1 MKPLA
6 IDRQLS
12 CLVENTKVHRCMTF
26 SVPVQKK
33 NIAEIRKNLKWTEI
47 FEIPKAEFF
56 DIKKLLKTLKK
67 LQVLIQSHQS

>member
-1 MKPLA
+1 
-6 IDRQLS
+6 
-12 CLVENTKVHRCMTF
+12 MTF

-33 NIAEIRKNLKWTEI
+33 NITEIRKNLKLTKT
-47 FEIPKAEFF
+47 FEIPKVEFS

>member
-1 MKPLA
+1 
-6 IDRQLS
+6 
-12 CLVENTKVHRCMTF
+12 MTF

-33 NIAEIRKNLKWTEI
+33 NITKIRKNLKLTET
-47 FEIPKAEFF
+47 FEIPKAKFF